1 MQHSQLVQLLGS
13 EAEDLLTHQCEKIP
27 RSSVNPPSPE
37 HVERVFAQSDRS
49 TQVQANLRRL
59 YEHGRLGGSGYLS
72 VFPVDQGIEHT
83 AAYSFY
89 RNPGYFDPEMIVRMA
104 IEGGTSGVASTL
116 GVLGLVARK
125 YSREIPFIL
134 KINHNELLTFPNKHD
149 QVMFASVEQAA
160 AMGCAGVGAT
170 IYFGSEE
177 SNRQLVEVARAFARA
192 HELGLFTMLWCYP
205 RNNAFAEGDRD
216 VTNGID
222 ISGQACHL
230 GVTIQADIIKQ
241 KLPDASHGFQER
253 SFAKYSDEMYE
264 TLLTDHPI
272 DLVRYQVAN
281 CYAGK
286 ISLINSGGG
295 SSGEQDDVRDVMRT
309 AVINKRGGGA
319 GLIVGRKIFNR
330 SFAEG
335 IQLLH
340 DLQDVYLDDRIGVA

>member
-1 MQHSQLVQLLGS
+1 MQHNQLLQVLGS
-13 EAEDLLTHQCEKIP
+13 EAEDLLIHQCEKIP
-27 RSSVNPPSPE
+27 RSVIHPPSPE
-37 HVERVFAQSDRS
+37 HVERVFANSDRS
-49 TQVQANLRRL
+49 IQVQANLRRL

-116 GVLGLVARK
+116 GVLGLVSRK
-125 YSREIPFIL
+125 YARQIPFIL
-134 KINHNELLTFPNKHD
+134 KINHNELLTYPNKHD

-160 AMGCAGVGAT
+160 EMGCAGVGAT
-170 IYFGSEE
+170 IYFGSAE

-205 RNNAFAEGDRD
+205 RNNAFAEGEHD

-241 KLPDASHGFQER
+241 KLPNAHHGFAAR
-253 SFAKYSDEMYE
+253 NFAVYSDEMYNH
-264 TLLTDHPI
+264 LLTDHPI
-272 DLVRYQVAN
+272 DLIRYQVAN

-286 ISLINSGGG
+286 ISLINSGGDASG
-295 SSGEQDDVRDVMRT
+295 SADDVRDAVRT

-319 GLIVGRKIFNR
+319 GLIIGRKIFNR

-340 DLQDVYLDDRIGVA
+340 DIQDVYLDERIGLA